1 MHIPDGYLSTPV
13 WASLNLVSVPA
24 VGWMA
29 RRAHLETDESRLPLL
44 GVMGAFVFA
53 AQMVNF
59 PVGVGTSGHLLGSA
73 LLAMTLGPAA
83 ASIVMTAI
91 LFIQALVFQDG
102 GVLALGANVFNMAIL
117 GVLGGYLPY
126 QFLGTGRFRR
136 LAVFAGGALSVLIGA
151 CLAFAQL
158 FASGVSMPRGLLWA
172 SLLLFLLTAVI
183 EGAVTLA
190 VFEAIERLNPRWVQA
205 PGQRN
210 RAVKLLAG
218 LALLLGVAGVFWAS
232 SSPDVL
238 ESFAERAGF
247 ASQAKSLLATPFGD
261 YEWNALESAWLRKS
275 SAGLL
280 GLVMIYLLCLAGARL
295 LRRRAAA

>member
-29 RRAHLETDESRLPLL
+29 RRARLETDESRLPLL

-53 AQMVNF
+53 AQLVNF

-126 QFLGTGRFRR
+126 QLWGTGRARR
-136 LAVFAGGALSVLIGA
+136 VAIFAGGALSVLIGA

-158 FASGVSMPRGLLWA
+158 FASGVAMPRGLVLA
-172 SLLLFLLTAVI
+172 SLVLFGLTAAI

-190 VFEAIERLNPRWVQA
+190 VFEAIERLNPSWVQR

-210 RAVKLLAG
+210 RAVGLLA
-218 LALLLGVAGVFWAS
+218 VCR
-232 SSPDVL
+232 
-238 ESFAERAGF
+238 E
-247 ASQAKSLLATPFGD
+247 K
-261 YEWNALESAWLRKS
+261 
-275 SAGLL
+275 
-280 GLVMIYLLCLAGARL
+280 
-295 LRRRAAA
+295 

>member
-29 RRAHLETDESRLPLL
+29 RRARLETDESRLPLL

-126 QFLGTGRFRR
+126 QLLGQGRWRR
-136 LAVFAGGALSVLIGA
+136 VAIFAGGALSVLIGA

-158 FASGVSMPRGLLWA
+158 LASGVAMPRGLVVA
-172 SLLLFLLTAVI
+172 SLVLFLVTAAI
-183 EGAVTLA
+183 EGAATLA
-190 VFEAIERLNPRWVQA
+190 VFEAIERLNPRWVQP
-205 PGQRN
+205 PGRRN
-210 RAVKLLAG
+210 RAVEL
-218 LALLLGVAGVFWAS
+218 LALLALILGLAGAVWAS

-238 ESFAERAGF
+238 ESFAEKAGI
-247 ASQAKSLLATPFGD
+247 AGQATSLLKTPFGD
-261 YEWNALESAWLRKS
+261 YEWSGVETVWLRKS
-275 SAGLL
+275 SAGLV
-280 GLVMIYLLCLAGARL
+280 GLVIIYFLCVAGGRW
-295 LRRRAAA
+295 LRRRA

>member
-29 RRAHLETDESRLPLL
+29 RRARLETDESRLPLL

-53 AQMVNF
+53 AQLVNF

-126 QFLGTGRFRR
+126 QLWGTGRARR
-136 LAVFAGGALSVLIGA
+136 VAIFAGGALSVLIGA

-158 FASGVSMPRGLLWA
+158 FASGVAMPRGLVLA
-172 SLLLFLLTAVI
+172 SLVLFGLTAAI

-190 VFEAIERLNPRWVQA
+190 VFEAIERLNPSWVQR

-210 RAVKLLAG
+210 RAVGLLAALALALG
-218 LALLLGVAGVFWAS
+218 LAGAVWAS
-232 SSPDVL
+232 ASPDVL
-238 ESFAERAGF
+238 ESFAEQAGI
-247 ASQAKSLLATPFGD
+247 ASHARSLVTTPFGD
-261 YEWNALESAWLRKS
+261 YEWSLFQSNWLRKS
-275 SAGLL
+275 SAGLV
-280 GLVMIYLLCLAGARL
+280 GLTIIYLFCLAGARL
-295 LRRRAAA
+295 LRRRQSH